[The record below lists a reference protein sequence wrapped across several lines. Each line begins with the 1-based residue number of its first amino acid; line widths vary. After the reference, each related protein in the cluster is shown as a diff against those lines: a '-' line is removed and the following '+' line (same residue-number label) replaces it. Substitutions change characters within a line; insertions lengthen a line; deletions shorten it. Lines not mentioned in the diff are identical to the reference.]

1 MKASAREAVT
11 GVDCTA
17 RRAAIVVSCTLLAS
31 YAYFYQGGGWNQN
44 SRFALV
50 RAIVEHRTL
59 RIDEYASSTGD
70 RALWN
75 DHYYSDK
82 APGASLVA
90 VVPVAAA
97 AAMARVVGVPP
108 ASRAGVTWTSYIA
121 TVATSGVFTVA
132 AALCVLALALEW
144 RASRAAAIVAALA
157 YGLATPAWP
166 YATLF
171 IGHAVTAGCLMAGFT
186 AAVIMNRSSQPL
198 RLAWLVGLACGWASV
213 TEFPAAIPAAI
224 IVAIALATGG
234 VHRGGR
240 WGVALRLLAGVALAL
255 ACLAAYNAAAFGSP
269 FRIGYASE
277 EAFEGMRR
285 GVFGISTPRLD
296 VAYGVLFGRYRG
308 LLRLAPIAAF
318 APVGLVLLMRSR
330 HGFAPALVALMIGA
344 YYLVLNASYIYW
356 EGGWSYGPRHLSPSL
371 PFVALGAAPVW
382 DSASKAGRMLLVV
395 CCVWG
400 AALSLIAV
408 STTAQPPGNLQSP
421 VHDFLWPAF
430 RAGDLSVNHQ
440 SFVDY
445 AADPDRLRGGVRSH
459 AAWNVGEL
467 LGLRGLWSLL
477 PLAGI
482 WGVAAWSLTRDA
494 RTPLAVAAA

>member
-1 MKASAREAVT
+1 MKASARETVT
-11 GVDCTA
+11 AVDCTA

-31 YAYFYQGGGWNQN
+31 FAYFYEAGGWNQN

-70 RALWN
+70 RARWN

-82 APGASLVA
+82 APGASLLA

-97 AAMARVVGVPP
+97 AVMARLVGVPP
-108 ASRAGVTWTSYIA
+108 ASRAGVAWTSYIA
-121 TVATSGVFTVA
+121 TVATSGLFTVA
-132 AALCVLALALEW
+132 AAMCVFALAIEW
-144 RASRAAAIVAALA
+144 GGSRRAAIVAALA

-171 IGHAVTAGCLMAGFT
+171 MGHAVTAGCLMAGFT
-186 AAVIMNRSSQPL
+186 AAVVMNRSPRPL

-213 TEFPAAIPAAI
+213 TEFPAAIPAALI
-224 IVAIALATGG
+224 AALALS
-234 VHRGGR
+234 VCRADVR
-240 WGVALRLLAGVALAL
+240 ARRRVAACMLAGAAIAL
-255 ACLAAYNAAAFGSP
+255 ACLAAYSTAAFGP
-269 FRIGYASE
+269 PLRLGYASE

-285 GVFGISTPRLD
+285 GMFGIATPRLD

-308 LLRLAPIAAF
+308 LLRLAPIVAV
-318 APVGLVLLMRSR
+318 APVGLVMLMRSR
-330 HGFAPALVALMIGA
+330 HEFAPALVALAVGA

-371 PFVALGAAPVW
+371 PFVTLGAAPIW
-382 DSASKAGRMLLVV
+382 DSASKAGRTLLVI
-395 CCVWG
+395 CCLWG

-445 AADPDRLRGGVRSH
+445 SADPDRLRGGMRSH
-459 AAWNVGEL
+459 AAWNIGEL

-482 WGVAAWSLTRDA
+482 WGIAAWSLTRDVH
-494 RTPLAVAAA
+494 TQLPVAAA

>member
-1 MKASAREAVT
+1 
-11 GVDCTA
+11 
-17 RRAAIVVSCTLLAS
+17 
-31 YAYFYQGGGWNQN
+31 
-44 SRFALV
+44 
-50 RAIVEHRTL
+50 
-59 RIDEYASSTGD
+59 
-70 RALWN
+70 
-75 DHYYSDK
+75 
-82 APGASLVA
+82 
-90 VVPVAAA
+90 
-97 AAMARVVGVPP
+97 
-108 ASRAGVTWTSYIA
+108 
-121 TVATSGVFTVA
+121 
-132 AALCVLALALEW
+132 
-144 RASRAAAIVAALA
+144 
-157 YGLATPAWP
+157 
-166 YATLF
+166 
-171 IGHAVTAGCLMAGFT
+171 
-186 AAVIMNRSSQPL
+186 
-198 RLAWLVGLACGWASV
+198 
-213 TEFPAAIPAAI
+213 
-224 IVAIALATGG
+224 
-234 VHRGGR
+234 
-240 WGVALRLLAGVALAL
+240 
-255 ACLAAYNAAAFGSP
+255 
-269 FRIGYASE
+269 
-277 EAFEGMRR
+277 
-285 GVFGISTPRLD
+285 
-296 VAYGVLFGRYRG
+296 
-308 LLRLAPIAAF
+308 
-318 APVGLVLLMRSR
+318 MRSR

-445 AADPDRLRGGVRSH
+445 TADPDRLRGGVRSH

>member
-1 MKASAREAVT
+1 MRQMKASAREAVT

-31 YAYFYQGGGWNQN
+31 YAYFYEGGGWNQN

-82 APGASLVA
+82 APGASLLA

-224 IVAIALATGG
+224 IVAFALATGG

-240 WGVALRLLAGVALAL
+240 WGVALRLLAGAALAL

-285 GVFGISTPRLD
+285 GVFGIS
-296 VAYGVLFGRYRG
+296 
-308 LLRLAPIAAF
+308 
-318 APVGLVLLMRSR
+318 
-330 HGFAPALVALMIGA
+330 
-344 YYLVLNASYIYW
+344 
-356 EGGWSYGPRHLSPSL
+356 
-371 PFVALGAAPVW
+371 
-382 DSASKAGRMLLVV
+382 
-395 CCVWG
+395 
-400 AALSLIAV
+400 
-408 STTAQPPGNLQSP
+408 TAQPPGNLQSP

-477 PLAGI
+477 PLAGT

>member
-1 MKASAREAVT
+1 MRQMKASAREAVT

-31 YAYFYQGGGWNQN
+31 YAYFYEGGGWNQN

-82 APGASLVA
+82 APGASLLA

-121 TVATSGVFTVA
+121 TVVTSGLFTVA
-132 AALCVLALALEW
+132 AALCVLALA
-144 RASRAAAIVAALA
+144 
-157 YGLATPAWP
+157 
-166 YATLF
+166 F
-171 IGHAVTAGCLMAGFT
+171 
-186 AAVIMNRSSQPL
+186 
-198 RLAWLVGLACGWASV
+198 
-213 TEFPAAIPAAI
+213 
-224 IVAIALATGG
+224 ALATSG
-234 VHRGGR
+234 VHRGGG
-240 WGVALRLLAGVALAL
+240 WGVALRLLAGAALAL

-269 FRIGYASE
+269 FRIGYVSE

-308 LLRLAPIAAF
+308 LLRLAPIVAVAA
-318 APVGLVLLMRSR
+318 VGLVLLMRSR

-382 DSASKAGRMLLVV
+382 DSASNAGRMLLVV

-400 AALSLIAV
+400 AALSLIA
-408 STTAQPPGNLQSP
+408 
-421 VHDFLWPAF
+421 
-430 RAGDLSVNHQ
+430 
-440 SFVDY
+440 
-445 AADPDRLRGGVRSH
+445 
-459 AAWNVGEL
+459 
-467 LGLRGLWSLL
+467 
-477 PLAGI
+477 
-482 WGVAAWSLTRDA
+482 
-494 RTPLAVAAA
+494 